1 MEKWQEE
8 AVKKSLSKFN
18 VVKGKN
24 LPKQIYQE
32 KRDCYSD
39 LADYVTSTDLKF
51 VHCMDLEEPVKQL

>member
-32 KRDCYSD
+32 KI
-39 LADYVTSTDLKF
+39 AI
-51 VHCMDLEEPVKQL
+51 QI